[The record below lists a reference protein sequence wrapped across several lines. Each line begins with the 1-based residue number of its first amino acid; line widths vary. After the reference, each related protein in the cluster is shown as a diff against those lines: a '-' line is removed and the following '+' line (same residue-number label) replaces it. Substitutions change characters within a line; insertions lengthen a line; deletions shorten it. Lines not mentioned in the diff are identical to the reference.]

1 MIIKKISKIVFW
13 LSISYLFHALIIGI
27 ADRHE
32 ADTLVGKILLPAS
45 AVDQHTTTQSI
56 SDVSS
61 SLNEV
66 VSFSFDTAV
75 KLGIKRRSNI
85 VGQIYDYLRLAGRSV
100 SSRRSVFSC
109 QLCAHC

>member
-1 MIIKKISKIVFW
+1 MIIKKKGKIVFW
-13 LSISYLFHALIIGI
+13 LAISYLLHALTIGI

-45 AVDQHTTTQSI
+45 AVDQHTITQSI
-56 SDVSS
+56 SDASS
-61 SLNEV
+61 PLIEV
-66 VSFSFDTAV
+66 VSFSFDAAV

-109 QLCAHC
+109 ELCLHC

>member
-13 LSISYLFHALIIGI
+13 LAITYLLHALIIGI

-32 ADTLVGKILLPAS
+32 ADTLVGKILLPAN

-66 VSFSFDTAV
+66 VSFSFDAAV
-75 KLGIKRRSNI
+75 KLDIKRRSNI

-100 SSRRSVFSC
+100 SSRRSVY
-109 QLCAHC
+109 